1 MSRKNALAAEGIL
14 TEWLDRCHA
23 DEVDER
29 GGDDPFWPVHVDD
42 MAHRFNDDELR
53 STEGL
58 EDDDPITDR
67 MRARHMRHHLN
78 QVLDGQ
84 GDCDDHPVQCLV
96 ALRIPGVGRIWMSRS
111 TSGYSFTQVIR
122 SWAGP
127 YASRREALDALRG
140 GEGGFL
146 TRSELRRCPN
156 AKLLRYWVHQR
167 DLVTGNEEEGA

>member
-1 MSRKNALAAEGIL
+1 M
-14 TEWLDRCHA
+14 
-23 DEVDER
+23 
-29 GGDDPFWPVHVDD
+29 GDDPFWPVHVDE

-53 STEGL
+53 SAEGL

-78 QVLDGQ
+78 EVLTGQ

-111 TSGYSFTQVIR
+111 TSGYSFTQVVR

-127 YASRREALDALRG
+127 YSSRREALDALRG

-146 TRSELRRCPN
+146 TRNELRRCPN
-156 AKLLRYWVHQR
+156 AKLLRYWVQQR
-167 DLVTGNEEEGA
+167 DLVTGNEEEAA